1 MNLNKLQ
8 YFLSVAECLN
18 FTEAAR
24 RHYISQTAM
33 SQQILALEQ
42 ELGVTLFHRSRR
54 QVTLTP
60 AGTALVAEAQKLLA
74 QYDSL
79 LETLSPFGRRSSGYC
94 ASTTPARW
102 RRSGC
107 VS

>member
-42 ELGVTLFHRSRR
+42 ELGVTLFHRSHR

-60 AGTALVAEAQKLLA
+60 AGTALVAEAQ
-74 QYDSL
+74 
-79 LETLSPFGRRSSGYC
+79 TLQCTRSWRMPPFTAFPC
-94 ASTTPARW
+94 WKTPSRW
-102 RRSGC
+102 R
-107 VS
+107 